1 MAELSPTF
9 EHEPLPPS
17 GEGALDEGQKETKSS
32 RDTSSTG
39 AEVKQAI
46 LEIPNGQAID
56 GQPVAP
62 GPQYK
67 RGRGRSFFK
76 DAPRKGVSCQG
87 RFNFPGRLE
96 GTKGIF
102 FSFPDNYYN
111 LISLPCVPQCPD
123 AIGHYTNS
131 ETITRYGSS
140 FVSLGG

>member
-1 MAELSPTF
+1 MFAFKPPEKVIMAELSPAF

-76 DAPRKGVSCQG
+76 DAPRKGISCQG
-87 RFNFPGRLE
+87 RLIFPVGWKE
-96 GTKGIF
+96 PKES
-102 FSFPDNYYN
+102 FSA
-111 LISLPCVPQCPD
+111 SQ
-123 AIGHYTNS
+123 
-131 ETITRYGSS
+131 TIIIT
-140 FVSLGG
+140 